1 MYSKLN
7 LLTRVKGIP
16 EVPRLWGTDDT
27 FAVSFNPPHLKTPDL
42 TNDTSTPPL
51 SAGFCLTL
59 PLVGFSLRSAF
70 PGCGINLHL
79 SHMTGSKRVT
89 ASLSLSSRS
98 LFGDEGGGGG
108 DQAGRMMGTWAKV
121 TPLFLMCRYLINRL
135 RNRNRNIDHDFGMKI
150 TSTAGMKVINSQ
162 CPQNWKH

>member
-16 EVPRLWGTDDT
+16 EVVRLWGSDDT
-27 FAVSFNPPHLKTPDL
+27 FAVSFNPPTWKPL
-42 TNDTSTPPL
+42 TWQMTLQPPPL

-135 RNRNRNIDHDFGMKI
+135 RNKNIDHDFGMKI
-150 TSTAGMKVINSQ
+150 TFAAGMKVINSQ